1 MNARRFLLV
10 LALAWGAW
18 MAPAVAAE
26 KTPPQEAARFIENLS
41 AEALAILGA
50 QGSSLDKREAELR
63 ALLSRSF
70 DFRKI
75 GKFVLGRAWR
85 TATPDQRDEYQRL
98 FQEFI
103 LRTYT
108 RRLGGYSG
116 QVFKVTKVEP
126 MGKIDAV
133 VVTEIGRPS
142 GPPLVAGWRV
152 RGGAGTY
159 KILDVIVQG
168 VSMLATQRSEFASV
182 VRSQGV
188 DGLIEVLRAQ
198 VTKFAAR
205 AS

>member
-1 MNARRFLLV
+1 MNARRSLLV
-10 LALAWGAW
+10 VIVAWVAWVPPAAGAG
-18 MAPAVAAE
+18 
-26 KTPPQEAARFIENLS
+26 KTPLQEAAKFMESLS
-41 AEALAILGA
+41 GEAMAILGA
-50 QGSSLDKREAELR
+50 RVSTLERREAELR

-70 DFRKI
+70 DFQKI
-75 GKFVLGRAWR
+75 GRFVLGKAWR

-98 FQEFI
+98 FKEFV

-116 QVFKVTKVEP
+116 QIFKIVKVEP

-142 GPPLVAGWRV
+142 GPPLVAGWRI
-152 RGGAGTY
+152 RGGAGAY

-188 DGLIEVLRAQ
+188 DGLIEVLRVQ

>member
-1 MNARRFLLV
+1 MKARR
-10 LALAWGAW
+10 ALKVVIVAWVAW
-18 MAPAVAAE
+18 AGPAAGAE
-26 KTPPQEAARFIENLS
+26 KTPPQEAAKFIEGLS
-41 AEALAILGA
+41 AEALAILGT
-50 QGSSLDKREAELR
+50 QGSSLERREAELR

-70 DFRKI
+70 DFQKI
-75 GKFVLGRAWR
+75 GKFVLGKAWR

-98 FQEFI
+98 FQEFV

-116 QVFKVTKVEP
+116 QTFKIVKAEP

-152 RGGAGTY
+152 RGGAGVY

-188 DGLIEVLRAQ
+188 DGLIEVLRVQ

>member
-1 MNARRFLLV
+1 MNARRSLMV
-10 LALAWGAW
+10 VIVAWVAWAVPAAGAG
-18 MAPAVAAE
+18 
-26 KTPPQEAARFIENLS
+26 KTPPQEAARFMASLS
-41 AEALAILGA
+41 GEALAILGA
-50 QGSSLDKREAELR
+50 RGSTLERREAELR

-70 DFRKI
+70 DFQKI
-75 GKFVLGRAWR
+75 GRFVLGKAWR
-85 TATPDQRDEYQRL
+85 TATPGQRDAYQHL
-98 FQEFI
+98 FKEFV

-116 QVFKVTKVEP
+116 QVFKIVKAEP

-152 RGGAGTY
+152 RGGAGVY

-188 DGLIEVLRAQ
+188 DGLIEVLRVR

>member
-116 QVFKVTKVEP
+116 QVFKITKAEP